1 MLNSRSDGVSSTGV
15 SNLVSG
21 ETGSGD
27 RKALRNA
34 SGATGLAR
42 RLTLGD
48 SIAIVVGMMIGG
60 GIFLVPNLVAR
71 SLPST
76 PMMMAVWV
84 VAGAVSLIGA
94 LACAE
99 LGSAFPATGGQYV
112 FLREAYGPAAAFLCG
127 WSLFTVA
134 RTAQAAW
141 LAVVFSI
148 YLGYFVRLGHLP
160 SLLVSL
166 AVLATFT
173 WVNYRGVKFG
183 TVVQNSFT
191 SAKVV
196 GLLIIIAAA
205 LLLGGPATHSGAVPP
220 HGLASISISSFGVA
234 LIACLLGYDGWVQLT
249 FVAGEIRNPERNVM
263 RALVVG
269 TLAVTGIYLLANTA
283 YLRVLSIPEIAASG
297 HVGADATERVLGP
310 IGGRVVSLII
320 LISVLGTLNGCFLT
334 SPRVYFAQAAD
345 GLFFR
350 KFADVHPVYGTPGFA
365 IVAQAVWSA
374 VLLVSGSYESLIDYS
389 LFGIWLFYGLMIGA
403 VIVLRRNRPDLAH
416 PYRMWGYPITP
427 VVFLLVTLWFLINML
442 ITRPQASFSGLG
454 LILTGV
460 PAYFLWRRYGERA
473 AARESAVADA

>member
-1 MLNSRSDGVSSTGV
+1 MSS
-15 SNLVSG
+15 LISG
-21 ETGSGD
+21 EAGSGN

-34 SGATGLAR
+34 TGEIGLAR
-42 RLTLGD
+42 RLSLGD

-71 SLPST
+71 SLPSA
-76 PMMMAVWV
+76 PMIMAVWV

-99 LGSAFPATGGQYV
+99 LGAAFPATGGQYV

-141 LAVVFSI
+141 LSVVFSI
-148 YLGYFVRLGHLP
+148 YLGYFVPLGHLL
-160 SLLVSL
+160 SMLVSL
-166 AVLATFT
+166 AVLAGFT

-205 LLLGGPATHSGAVPP
+205 LLLGGHATHSGAVLP

-310 IGGRVVSLII
+310 IGGSVVSLII

-374 VLLVSGSYESLIDYS
+374 VLLLSGSYESLIDYS

-403 VIVLRRNRPDLAH
+403 VIVLRRNRPDLTR

-427 VVFLLVTLWFLINML
+427 VVFLFVTLWFLINML

-460 PAYFLWRRYGERA
+460 PAYFLWRRYGERT
-473 AARESAVADA
+473 AARESAVEDA